1 MAIQKLWEADIEIK
15 KENIL
20 NSESS
25 GTKVDGLLKICLVS
39 HFGREDEEKPFL
51 ADLRSGHIPTGKQ
64 LLGFLL
70 EWRRSIA
77 GCTPTTQRAIGVPLT
92 WSNHKI
98 GEKCGGMDCYRGGD
112 LTEKSPQMGGP

>member
-1 MAIQKLWEADIEIK
+1 MLTETHYPYAKTVQESKWQSKKLWEADIEIK

-64 LLGFLL
+64 LLG
-70 EWRRSIA
+70 
-77 GCTPTTQRAIGVPLT
+77 
-92 WSNHKI
+92 
-98 GEKCGGMDCYRGGD
+98 
-112 LTEKSPQMGGP
+112 